1 MKKDLIKIILIN
13 LITLTR
19 LIGAFTLPFIF
30 VFKGAPIGAIVTI
43 ILFATDWIDGLLA
56 RKLNACTLWGAG
68 MDALCD
74 KLLNICSFSLLGSV
88 YNKMLLPL
96 LIEIAIMYTNYSSYR
111 YGGNVKSTKIGKIK
125 TVILDVLVILSFCII
140 GLQVFN
146 SNSKVIIYLI
156 NKTPELI
163 NLFSCIITVAC
174 LVALIDYVKRNKEVR
189 KNPKSEKAKKEIK
202 HLKPFKQLMNDLLDT
217 EYYKKHKEESIIKQ
231 FYT

>member
-1 MKKDLIKIILIN
+1 MKKSLIKIILIN

-30 VFKGAPIGAIVTI
+30 VFKGTSIGAIVTI
-43 ILFATDWIDGLLA
+43 MLFATDWIDGLLA

-96 LIEIAIMYTNYSSYR
+96 LIEIAIMYTNYSTYR

-146 SNSKVIIYLI
+146 SNSTILLYLI

-174 LVALIDYVKRNKEVR
+174 LVSLIDYVKRNKEVR
-189 KNPKSEKAKKEIK
+189 KNPESEKAKKEIK

>member
-1 MKKDLIKIILIN
+1 MKKELIKIIPIN

-30 VFKGAPIGAIVTI
+30 AFKGAPIGAIVTI

-56 RKLNACTLWGAG
+56 RKLHASTFFGAG

-111 YGGNVKSTKIGKIK
+111 YGGNVKSTIIGKIK
-125 TVILDVLVILSFCII
+125 TVILDVLVILSFCLI
-140 GLQVFN
+140 GLQVFKT
-146 SNSKVIIYLI
+146 NSKVIIYLI
-156 NKTPELI
+156 SKTTEFI
-163 NLFSCIITVAC
+163 NFFSCIITIAC
-174 LVALIDYVKRNKEVR
+174 LIALLDYVKRNKEIR
-189 KNPKSEKAKKEIK
+189 KNPQSEKIKLEKKE
-202 HLKPFKQLMNDLLDT
+202 LKTFKKLIIDLLDT
-217 EYYKKHKEESIIKQ
+217 NYYKKHKEESIIKQ

>member
-1 MKKDLIKIILIN
+1 MKKDLVKIILIN

-43 ILFATDWIDGLLA
+43 ILFTTDWIDGLLA

-88 YNKMLLPL
+88 YNTMILPL

-146 SNSKVIIYLI
+146 SNSKIIIYLI
-156 NKTPELI
+156 NKTTELI
-163 NLFSCIITVAC
+163 NLFSCIITIAC
-174 LVALIDYVKRNKEVR
+174 LVALTDYVKRNKEIR
-189 KNPKSEKAKKEIK
+189 KNPKSEKAKKEVK

>member
-13 LITLTR
+13 LITFTR

-43 ILFATDWIDGLLA
+43 ILFTTDWIDGLLA

-88 YNKMLLPL
+88 YNTMILPL

-146 SNSKVIIYLI
+146 SNSTILLYLI

-174 LVALIDYVKRNKEVR
+174 LIALIDYVKRNKEIR

>member
-1 MKKDLIKIILIN
+1 MKKDLIKIIPIN
-13 LITLTR
+13 LITLSR
-19 LIGAFTLPFIF
+19 LIGAFALPFVF
-30 VFKGAPIGAIVTI
+30 LFKGAPTGAIITI

-56 RKLNACTLWGAG
+56 RKLNASTFWGAG

-111 YGGNVKSTKIGKIK
+111 YGGNVKSTIIGKVK
-125 TVILDVLVILSFCII
+125 TVILDVLVILSFCLI

-146 SNSKVIIYLI
+146 SNSKVILYLI

-163 NLFSCIITVAC
+163 NLFNCIITVAC
-174 LVALIDYVKRNKEVR
+174 LIALLDYIKRNKETR
-189 KNPKSEKAKKEIK
+189 KNPKANQIKVEIK
-202 HLKPFKQLMNDLLDT
+202 HVKPFKQLMNDLLDT

>member
-1 MKKDLIKIILIN
+1 MKKDLVKIILIN

-43 ILFATDWIDGLLA
+43 ILFTTDWIDGLLA

-88 YNKMLLPL
+88 YSTMILPL

-146 SNSKVIIYLI
+146 SNSKIIIYLI
-156 NKTPELI
+156 NKTTELI
-163 NLFSCIITVAC
+163 NLFSCIITIAC
-174 LVALIDYVKRNKEVR
+174 LVALTDYVKRNKEIR
-189 KNPKSEKAKKEIK
+189 KNPKSEKAKKEVK

-217 EYYKKHKEESIIKQ
+217 EFYKKHKEESIIKQ

>member
-13 LITLTR
+13 LITFTR

-30 VFKGAPIGAIVTI
+30 VFKGAPIGATVTI

-146 SNSKVIIYLI
+146 SNSSILLYLI

-174 LVALIDYVKRNKEVR
+174 LVTLIDYVKRNKEIR